1 MLLCCRAY
9 DQSSIEC
16 TGLSSIWTSVLDFLV
31 VLVPFY
37 FYFARIKIINLK
49 INN

>member
-1 MLLCCRAY
+1 MLLCWRAY

-16 TGLSSIWTSVLDFLV
+16 TGLSLIWTSALDSLV
-31 VLVPFY
+31 ELVPFY
-37 FYFARIKIINLK
+37 FYFARIKIINIK